1 VPDVQVR
8 PVGPDE
14 YELAGRIVVRAY
26 ESLPGNHMT
35 GGYAEVLADVGRRAG
50 ETEVLVA
57 VGPELLGC
65 VTFVPDSS
73 SPWAELL
80 GPGEAGVRMLAVDP
94 SAQGRGVGRALLSAC
109 IERARQLGRAALFLH
124 STPWMEVAHHLY
136 ESAGFVRLP
145 ERDWFPVPEVPLLAF
160 RLALAPGTLGPARA
174 AHTKVTP
181 LG

>member
-1 VPDVQVR
+1 MPDVQVR

-50 ETEVLVA
+50 EAEVLVA